1 MKRQPAALF
10 VRNTLLCLCLA
21 MPAVAPAQ
29 TPLSDCEG
37 IPRLAAN
44 IMVDRHR
51 NADIMLMI
59 NKMNAELSD
68 QGDLLTWANAMVDM
82 AWAQPIAAGPE
93 AQAQQIAEFQA
104 VWLQRCEARRPGAT
118 PQQ

>member
-1 MKRQPAALF
+1 MKRQHATLLF
-10 VRNTLLCLCLA
+10 RNTLLCLSLA
-21 MPAVAPAQ
+21 LPPVASAQ

-37 IPRLAAN
+37 ITALAAN

-68 QGDLLTWANAMVDM
+68 QGDLLSWANAMIDM

-93 AQAQQIAEFQA
+93 AQAQQLQEFQA
-104 VWLQRCEARRPGAT
+104 LWSARCEARRPGAS
-118 PQQ
+118 PL

>member
-1 MKRQPAALF
+1 MKRQPAALLI
-10 VRNTLLCLCLA
+10 RITLLCLPLA
-21 MPAVAPAQ
+21 LPAVASAQ

-37 IPRLAAN
+37 IPKMATN

-68 QGDLLTWANAMVDM
+68 QGDLLSWANAMVDM
-82 AWAQPIAAGPE
+82 AWGQPIASGTE
-93 AQAQQIAEFQA
+93 AQAKQIADFQA
-104 VWLQRCEARRPGAT
+104 LWLQRCEARRAGAT
-118 PQQ
+118 PQ

>member
-10 VRNTLLCLCLA
+10 VRHTLLCLSLA
-21 MPAVAPAQ
+21 LPAVASAQ
-29 TPLSDCEG
+29 MPLSDCEG
-37 IPRLAAN
+37 IPKLAAN

-68 QGDLLTWANAMVDM
+68 QGDLLTWANAMIDM

-93 AQAQQIAEFQA
+93 AQAQQLQEFQTL
-104 VWLQRCEARRPGAT
+104 WRERCEARKPGAT
-118 PQQ
+118 PQ